1 MVQPVK
7 SDKDRGFTLIEVMI
21 ALVVMLF
28 VFLALLQ
35 TALLSIDSN
44 MRNVLRDEAV
54 RIAEGRMNE
63 ARNLSFDSL
72 ASDTAPLPA
81 NSCPNGFPTEGVPVE
96 RQFRNI
102 ASFDFCTN
110 MTVDDLDP
118 NNKQITITV
127 GWIWKGE
134 DYTHTISTIVRNP

>member
-1 MVQPVK
+1 VK
-7 SDKDRGFTLIEVMI
+7 SDKDKGFTLIEVMI

-54 RIAEGRMNE
+54 RIAEERMNE

-72 ASDTAPLPA
+72 ASDTNPLPA
-81 NSCPNGFPTEGVPVE
+81 NSCPNGFPTEGELIE
-96 RQFRNI
+96 REFRNI

-110 MTVDDLDP
+110 VTVDDLDSD
-118 NNKQITITV
+118 NKQVTITV
-127 GWIWKGE
+127 GWVWKGE
-134 DYTHTISTIVRNP
+134 DYTHSITTIVRNP